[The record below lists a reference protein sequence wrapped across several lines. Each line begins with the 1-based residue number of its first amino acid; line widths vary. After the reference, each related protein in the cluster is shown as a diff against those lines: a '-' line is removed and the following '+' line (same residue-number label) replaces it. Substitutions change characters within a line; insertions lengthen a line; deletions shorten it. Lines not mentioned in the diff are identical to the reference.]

1 MTLKV
6 TGFAEPYTTPRWID
20 MKKQLSHPLKV
31 SMWSLQYHTWK
42 GSKTFSKKTILS
54 STQNLKIKFRWPK
67 IVINIS
73 TTLCVLWN
81 NMFNDPEEISKL
93 LKEYI
98 CVILKISWKNTFFT
112 IFTPKIRVCTYY
124 TVHLLRNFRYISL
137 QHFLHLPQSQIF
149 HHICLPPSTANFF
162 VYVKCNIF
170 SKGQYVPTSIHKM
183 WLPFYYT

>member
-1 MTLKV
+1 
-6 TGFAEPYTTPRWID
+6 
-20 MKKQLSHPLKV
+20 MKKQLSHPLKM

-124 TVHLLRNFRYISL
+124 TVHLLRNFRYYIRSNRVEDVGITEL
-137 QHFLHLPQSQIF
+137 CFCKTCNCTLLLCLF
-149 HHICLPPSTANFF
+149 KTCICS
-162 VYVKCNIF
+162 
-170 SKGQYVPTSIHKM
+170 
-183 WLPFYYT
+183 